1 VRIAHQTGAERYAA
15 DAFHRAVQLLQH
27 AESMIAIHK
36 ERDTPQRKKTLA
48 KPRKLP
54 SMREIQPNSISETQQ
69 PLVMSSCPTRVVSE
83 LQPLFVDGGGQWP
96 RQHNM

>member
-1 VRIAHQTGAERYAA
+1 
-15 DAFHRAVQLLQH
+15 
-27 AESMIAIHK
+27 MIAIHK

-69 PLVMSSCPTRVVSE
+69 PLVISSCPTRVVSE
-83 LQPLFVDGGGQWP
+83 LHLSSSMEVGNGLGSTTCKYIQA
-96 RQHNM
+96 